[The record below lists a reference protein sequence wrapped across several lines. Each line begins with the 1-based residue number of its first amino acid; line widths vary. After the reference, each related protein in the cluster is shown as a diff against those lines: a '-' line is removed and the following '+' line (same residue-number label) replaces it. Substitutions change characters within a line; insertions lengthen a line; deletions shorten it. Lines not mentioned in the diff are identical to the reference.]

1 MTAKVLMIQ
10 GTSSGAGKSTLVIA
24 LCRIFSDMGYVVSP
38 FKAQNMTSN
47 FYPISNTTK
56 KLARIQAVQAFASR
70 KEPDSRMNPIL
81 LEPMGDSWSNV
92 FVNGI
97 YHARIRAN
105 DYYKDFVLKQGL
117 SSVLMNLDELRQEN
131 DIILIEGAGSPAEIN
146 IAEYDIANMILA
158 EKISA
163 PVILIADIERGGCF
177 ASIVGTLQ
185 LLKPHHCELVK
196 GIVINKF
203 RGDKFILDGAITT
216 IEKMTK
222 KVVLGIVP
230 RIEFTLPN
238 EDSLDE
244 TRIQSPQVSPESL
257 DEQINILA
265 SKVKKILDIKNII
278 CNVIGLEPR
287 WM

>member
-1 MTAKVLMIQ
+1 MIQ

-278 CNVIGLEPR
+278 CNVIGLEPK